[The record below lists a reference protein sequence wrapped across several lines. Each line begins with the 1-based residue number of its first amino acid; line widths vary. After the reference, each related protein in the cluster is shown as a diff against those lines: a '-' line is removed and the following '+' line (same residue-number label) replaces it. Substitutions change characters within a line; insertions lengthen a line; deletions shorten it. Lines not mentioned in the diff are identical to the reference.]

1 LCAKIDTLNSIINPI
16 FFIIFLHTVPLTNAI
31 KPQKTMPENQ
41 LINEYGPEPINY
53 YGGSF
58 LNRLSFLREDYKFL
72 HKAFNHPSTQF
83 LILDNLTPPV
93 AALPEQP
100 LVQDGVKKRDP
111 KHALKFL
118 TFEGTPELAQ
128 FLGSP
133 YELDEA
139 AQVAAWSAKTGAL
152 KPLLVFLGIDE
163 SAKSESDVLE
173 YKKEHDNVTDG
184 YRGRA
189 YFAVDLTVANLKSPE
204 LAARAGSILKTS
216 KELEGAEF
224 LNLLFAVRLS
234 HQESGVLAQAKMYID
249 WNNRNRFCGGCG
261 KPTMSINGGT
271 KLTCPPTDC
280 GNEQPPC
287 PTRGRISNL
296 SFPRTDT
303 SIIAIVVSYD
313 GKELLLGRNKRF
325 PKGFYSCLAGFL
337 EPAETIEDCVRREI
351 WEESGVTVGRVV
363 VHSTQPWPYPANIMI
378 GCVAQVASAAPEHH
392 RIHLGHDPELDDA
405 RWYKIDDLRRDGVL
419 DYAYNSAGLHERP
432 AELPDDLP
440 QLPPPEAVAFNLI
453 DSIVSGHIRGF

>member
-1 LCAKIDTLNSIINPI
+1 
-16 FFIIFLHTVPLTNAI
+16 
-31 KPQKTMPENQ
+31 MPESQ
-41 LINEYGPEPINY
+41 LINEYGPEPTNY
-53 YGGSF
+53 YGASF
-58 LNRLSFLREDYKFL
+58 LNRLSFLRDDYKFL

-93 AALPEQP
+93 ATLPEQP
-100 LVQDGVKKRDP
+100 PAQDGVKRRDP
-111 KHALKFL
+111 KHTLKFL
-118 TFEGTPELAQ
+118 TLEGTPELAQ
-128 FLGSP
+128 FLDSP
-133 YELDEA
+133 YELDEP
-139 AQVAAWSAKTGAL
+139 AQIAAWNATTGTL
-152 KPLLVFLGIDE
+152 KPVLVFLGIDE
-163 SAKSESDVLE
+163 SAKNESGVLE

-189 YFAVDLTVANLKSPE
+189 YFAVDLTAANLKLPE
-204 LAARAGSILKTS
+204 LAERAKLILKTS

-224 LNLLFAVRLS
+224 LNALFGIRLS

-261 KPTMSINGGT
+261 KPTMSVNGGT
-271 KLTCPPTDC
+271 KLTCPPTDS
-280 GNEQPPC
+280 GTEQPPC

-313 GKELLLGRNKRF
+313 GKEILLGRSRRF

-392 RIHLGHDPELDDA
+392 SIHLGHDPELEDA
-405 RWYKIDDLRRDGVL
+405 RWYKIEDLRRDRVL
-419 DYAYNSAGLHERP
+419 DYAYNSAGLHERR
-432 AELPDDLP
+432 ADLPDHCP

-453 DSIVSGHIRGF
+453 DSVVSGHIRGF